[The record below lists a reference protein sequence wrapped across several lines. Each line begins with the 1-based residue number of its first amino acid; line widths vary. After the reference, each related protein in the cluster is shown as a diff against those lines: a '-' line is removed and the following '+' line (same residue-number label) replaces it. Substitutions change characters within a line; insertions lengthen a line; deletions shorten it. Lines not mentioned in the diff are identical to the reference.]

1 MTLVL
6 QVAEE
11 YDVKEKMDRLTYQIV
26 LRRKL
31 VFFTYILLLPCIFLT
46 MLTMVIFWLPPERP
60 DKTTLGKCSRIGQGE
75 RKGSQ
80 E

>member
-1 MTLVL
+1 MFLNRNIFVHL
-6 QVAEE
+6 FCQVIEE
-11 YDVKEKMDRLTYQIV
+11 MENEDGMDILRYQLV

-60 DKTTLGKCSRIGQGE
+60 DKTTLGKSR
-75 RKGSQ
+75 
-80 E
+80 